1 MFLRR
6 LWLDHFRNYRSLDL
20 TFPQPWTLLQGGN
33 AQGKTNLLEAIHY
46 LATSKSSHAR
56 MEREVVGWSA
66 AEEPIPYARIRGQ
79 VERAGQITE
88 LEILFTQRAHGNG
101 FTKQVRINGVARRSL
116 DLLGILRAVL
126 FMPQDIELVTGG
138 PSVRRRYLDVALC
151 QIDGE
156 YCRHL
161 ARYQKVLAHRNSLL
175 RRLRE
180 GGARP
185 AEPRVAAELGFWD
198 EQLAEHGAHVLAR
211 RYAFLARLEPLAAA
225 QHHLLSGCQER
236 LHLLYLPTFDPGH
249 LGPDRFQ
256 ELRAGRYRAT
266 PTTLPPA
273 PLVPGELAA
282 RLQAHLEVH
291 RARELAAGAA
301 CSGPH
306 RDDLVFLLD
315 DRDLRAYGSRGQQR
329 TAALALKLA
338 EVQAMAAETGD
349 TPVLLLDDVMSELDV
364 RRREM
369 VLEALARVDQ
379 AILTATDWED
389 FTPGFRAQAHLL
401 QVVAGQVREGRN
413 G

>member
-56 MEREVVGWSA
+56 VEREVVGWSA
-66 AEEPIPYARIRGQ
+66 SEEPIPHARIRGQ
-79 VERAGQITE
+79 VERAGQVTE
-88 LEILFTQRAHGNG
+88 LEILFTRRAQGNG

-116 DLLGILRAVL
+116 DLLGLLRAVL
-126 FMPQDIELVTGG
+126 FMPQDIELVTGS
-138 PSVRRRYLDVALC
+138 PSIRRRYLDVALC
-151 QIDGE
+151 QIDRE

-175 RRLRE
+175 RQLRE

-185 AEPRVAAELGFWD
+185 GEPRVAAELGFWD

-236 LHLLYLPTFDPGH
+236 LHILYLPTFDPGH
-249 LGPDRFQ
+249 LGPQGLQ
-256 ELRAGRYRAT
+256 ELRAGHYRA
-266 PTTLPPA
+266 PRA
-273 PLVPGELAA
+273 PLSPPVPAELAG
-282 RLQAHLEVH
+282 RLQAHLETH
-291 RARELAAGAA
+291 RARELAAGATLA
-301 CSGPH
+301 GPH

-315 DRDLRAYGSRGQQR
+315 DRELRAYGSRGQQR

-338 EVQAMAAETGD
+338 EVRAMAAETGD
-349 TPVLLLDDVMSELDV
+349 TPVLLLDDVMSELDA

-369 VLEALARVDQ
+369 VLEALSEVDQ

-389 FTPGFRAQAHLL
+389 FTPGFRAQAYRL
-401 QVVAGQVREGRN
+401 QVVAGQVRAG
-413 G
+413 GKD